1 MNNFEAL
8 KKIFVNVPVNSCST
22 FRQLHITGAT
32 HDDKYWDKIVF
43 LEDKCEI
50 YTHGHLYSVS
60 SEGQIGNLSHVLS
73 EYLNAG
79 SEGSSQYE
87 TVWSEIQSIISG
99 LNSSDTM
106 NISYVT
112 GEGYKLEDTL
122 SLTHGEDWVALGG
135 GTSYGTTLGN
145 KIDIADTAA
154 DIEDTNTSYLIT
166 TSSAVRDY
174 VNGRI
179 STLSATTVESTTPL
193 YIGIENTSSE
203 SSALS
208 YEVTANIV
216 PIDKARDYL
225 YNEETHEWVHSEGNV
240 NNGLADVADIAKH
253 ITDIEEVVAEAL
265 VELDARI
272 DNISGGEYFA
282 ERIAAIEEALR
293 TLGVWKEYP
302 PIIEQN

>member
-8 KKIFVNVPVNSCST
+8 KKIFVNVPVSYCAT
-22 FRQLHITGAT
+22 FRQLHINGAT
-32 HDDKYWDKIVF
+32 QDDKYWDKIVF
-43 LEDKCEI
+43 LEDKYEI

-60 SEGQIGNLSHVLS
+60 SEGQIGNLSHILS

-87 TVWSEIQSIISG
+87 TVWSEIQSLISG

-106 NISYVT
+106 NISYIT

-135 GTSYGTTLGN
+135 GTSYETVLGN
-145 KIDIADTAA
+145 KIDVADTVA

-166 TSSAVRDY
+166 TSSAIRDY
-174 VNGRI
+174 VSSKI
-179 STLSATTVESTTPL
+179 SALSATTVESTTPT

-203 SSALS
+203 SSALT

-216 PIDKARDYL
+216 PIDKAIDYL
-225 YNEETHEWVHSEGNV
+225 YDAQNDEWTHNEGTI
-240 NNGLADVADIAKH
+240 NNGLTDAVDVARHIA
-253 ITDIEEVVAEAL
+253 IDEEAIAEAL
-265 VELDARI
+265 VEIDARI
-272 DNISGGEYFA
+272 DNIGGA
-282 ERIAAIEEALR
+282 RADLDARITAIEEALK
-293 TLGVWKEYP
+293 TLGVWKEYAAP
-302 PIIEQN
+302 VE

>member
-8 KKIFVNVPVNSCST
+8 KKIFVNVPVSSCAT
-22 FRQLHITGAT
+22 FRQLHINGAT
-32 HDDKYWDKIVF
+32 QYDKYWDKIVF

-50 YTHGHLYSVS
+50 YTHGHLYGVS
-60 SEGQIGNLSHVLS
+60 SEGQVGNLSHILS

-87 TVWSEIQSIISG
+87 TVWSEIQSLITG

-106 NISYVT
+106 NISYIT

-135 GTSYGTTLGN
+135 GTSYETVIGN
-145 KIDIADTAA
+145 KIDVADTVA

-166 TSSAVRDY
+166 TSSAIRDY
-174 VNGRI
+174 VSSKI
-179 STLSATTVESTTPL
+179 SALSATTVESTTPT

-203 SSALS
+203 SSALT

-216 PIDKARDYL
+216 PIDRAIDYL
-225 YNEETHEWVHSEGNV
+225 YDAQNDEWTHNEGTI
-240 NNGLADVADIAKH
+240 NNGLTDAVDVARHIA
-253 ITDIEEVVAEAL
+253 IDEEVIAEAL
-265 VELDARI
+265 VEIDARI
-272 DNISGGEYFA
+272 DNIGGA
-282 ERIAAIEEALR
+282 RADLDARITAIEEALK
-293 TLGVWKEYP
+293 TLGVWKEYATVN
-302 PIIEQN
+302 E

>member
-8 KKIFVNVPVNSCST
+8 KKIFVNVPASSCAT
-22 FRQLHITGAT
+22 FRQLHINGAT
-32 HDDKYWDKIVF
+32 QDDKYWDKIVF
-43 LEDKCEI
+43 LEDKREI

-60 SEGQIGNLSHVLS
+60 SEGQVGNLSHILS

-87 TVWSEIQSIISG
+87 TVWSEIQSLISG

-106 NISYVT
+106 NISYIT

-135 GTSYGTTLGN
+135 GTSYETVLGN
-145 KIDIADTAA
+145 KIDVADTVA

-166 TSSAVRDY
+166 TSSAIRDY
-174 VNGRI
+174 VSSKI
-179 STLSATTVESTTPL
+179 SALSATTVESTTPT

-203 SSALS
+203 SSALT

-216 PIDKARDYL
+216 PIDKAIDYL
-225 YNEETHEWVHSEGNV
+225 YDVQNDEWTHNEGTI
-240 NNGLADVADIAKH
+240 NNGLTDAVDVARHIA
-253 ITDIEEVVAEAL
+253 IDEEVIAEAL
-265 VELDARI
+265 VEIDARI
-272 DNISGGEYFA
+272 DNIGGA
-282 ERIAAIEEALR
+282 RADLDARITAIEEALK
-293 TLGVWKEYP
+293 TLGVWKEYTP
-302 PIIEQN
+302 VE

>member
-8 KKIFVNVPVNSCST
+8 KKIFVNVPVSSCTT
-22 FRQLHITGAT
+22 FRQLHINGAT
-32 HDDKYWDKIVF
+32 QADKYWDKVVF

-60 SEGQIGNLSHVLS
+60 SEGQIGNLSNILA

-87 TVWSEIQSIISG
+87 TVWSEIQSIVSA

-106 NISYVT
+106 NISYIT

-122 SLTHGEDWVALGG
+122 SLTYGQDWVALGG
-135 GTSYGTTLGN
+135 GTSYGTILGD
-145 KIDIADTAA
+145 KINIADSAS

-166 TSSAVRDY
+166 TSSAIRDY
-174 VNGRI
+174 VSNRI
-179 STLSATTVESTTPL
+179 SALSATTVESTTPT

-216 PIDKARDYL
+216 PIDRAIDYL
-225 YNEETHEWVHSEGNV
+225 YDAQNDEWAHSEGTINH
-240 NNGLADVADIAKH
+240 GLTDAADVARHAAID
-253 ITDIEEVVAEAL
+253 EEVIAEAL
-265 VELDARI
+265 VEIDARI
-272 DNISGGEYFA
+272 DNIGGA
-282 ERIAAIEEALR
+282 RGDLDARITAIEEALR
-293 TLGVWKEYP
+293 TLGVWREYTDP
-302 PIIEQN
+302 NNE